1 MGFPSCSQY
10 AILGYMESNPA
21 ARVVALLEEAKD
33 ELATG
38 VHSDCHPEI
47 ILRGIDKIT
56 QAQNLIVGGELAR
69 PEDN

>member
-1 MGFPSCSQY
+1 MLYFEN
-10 AILGYMESNPA
+10 MESNPA

-33 ELATG
+33 ELAIGHTTPHG
-38 VHSDCHPEI
+38 IAVERA
-47 ILRGIDKIT
+47 LRAHDKVT